1 MIRRLLRGCLCMLLV
16 LFTAACTARADV
28 YIEQEKPEDWEE
40 RDLLRIWALYAL
52 DCDSFVVECG
62 GQTML
67 IDGGNKPK
75 EADLVAFLEEHG
87 WTHLDIIF
95 NSHPHDDHIEAV
107 YNALMNDEITAEI
120 FISPFRED
128 YKANDKLEFHRKTL
142 KVLEE
147 KAIPFHQML
156 NTEMLNLGSAQVT
169 LYRYDKDTKKPG
181 GGSMTLN
188 DLSGVLRICYGDA
201 SILLTADIG
210 GAIQQMLA
218 KDYGADG
225 GLKSDILKAPHH
237 GKNAVNGDLLRA
249 VEPKLTIVTGK
260 VARTEAVVSQ
270 MNVNGIAWKRTS
282 YGTILMETDGKDW
295 YVTQEDKFG
304 ELEKMRKRQEKKN
317 RKKK

>member
-1 MIRRLLRGCLCMLLV
+1 MIRKLLRGCLCTLLV
-16 LFTAACTARADV
+16 LLAAACAAHADV
-28 YIEQEKPEDWEE
+28 YIDQEKPEDWEK

-75 EADLVAFLEEHG
+75 EADLVAFLAEHG

-120 FISPFRED
+120 FMSPFQED

-147 KAIPFHQML
+147 KGIPFHQML
-156 NTEMLNLGSAQVT
+156 NNEILKLGGAEVT
-169 LYRYDKDTKKPG
+169 LYRYDKTTKKPG

-188 DLSGVLRICYGDA
+188 DLSGVLRICYGES

-210 GAIQQMLA
+210 GTIQQMLA
-218 KDYGADG
+218 KDYGAEG

-249 VEPKLTIVTGK
+249 VEPKLVIVTGK
-260 VARTEAVVSQ
+260 VSRTETVVNQ
-270 MNVNGIAWKRTS
+270 MKKNGIAWKRTS

-304 ELEKMRKRQEKKN
+304 ELEKMRKQQEKN
-317 RKKK
+317 QKKKK